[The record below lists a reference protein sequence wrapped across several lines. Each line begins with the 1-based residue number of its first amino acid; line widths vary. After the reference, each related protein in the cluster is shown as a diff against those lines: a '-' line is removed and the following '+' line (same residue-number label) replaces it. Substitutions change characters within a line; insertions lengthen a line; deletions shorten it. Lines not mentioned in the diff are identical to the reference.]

1 MSWEVVSCW
10 IEGHPGLASWVQA
23 IGSILAIG
31 AAGLFPFVHERAKE
45 KRLRR
50 NTLKSLLH
58 LSVSLRD
65 LQLRIKDSLANDG
78 RNLRWL
84 KGDGPAELNEIGQL
98 ISELPASLFVGFEM
112 ACLSD
117 MRICAGFAQQ
127 MHSIIVLS
135 KSSQINGIYDMNEL
149 INSNQS
155 KIEQIDQVINYLG
168 SNL

>member
-1 MSWEVVSCW
+1 MVWEAISCW

-50 NTLKSLLH
+50 NTLRSLLH

-65 LQLRIKDSLANDG
+65 LQLRIRDSLANDG

-84 KGDGPAELNEIGQL
+84 KGDGPAELNQISQL

-117 MRICAGFAQQ
+117 MRICAGFAQE
-127 MHSIIVLS
+127 MHSIILLS
-135 KSSQINGIYDMNEL
+135 KSSQIDGIYDMDEL
-149 INSNQS
+149 LNSNQR
-155 KIEQIDQVINYLG
+155 KINQIERVIKYLE
-168 SNL
+168 SS

>member
-10 IEGHPGLASWVQA
+10 IESHPGLASWVQA

-31 AAGLFPFVHERAKE
+31 AAGLFPFVHEQAKE
-45 KRLRR
+45 KRQRR
-50 NTLKSLLH
+50 NTRKSLLH

-65 LQLRIKDSLANDG
+65 LQLRIKESLANDG

-84 KGDGPAELNEIGQL
+84 KGDGPAELEQIRQL

-117 MRICAGFAQQ
+117 MRICAGFAQE
-127 MHSIIVLS
+127 MHSILVLS
-135 KSSQINGIYDMNEL
+135 KSNQIDGIYTIDEL
-149 INSNQS
+149 LNANQS
-155 KIEQIDQVINYLG
+155 KIDQIERVIKYLE
-168 SNL
+168 SN